1 MRSTQTK
8 LHKRR
13 FSQEHCIKHKLFIT
27 FHQTLFR
34 AANFHAGISAKDQ
47 TVFNTIPSSEG
58 AYETVHVHI
67 LAITLTATC
76 NTEIGSDLFY
86 SNCIDFS
93 MQRLYMRA
101 FSQEHS
107 LVQNNQ
113 SKLGTFLK

>member
-1 MRSTQTK
+1 MRATQTK

-34 AANFHAGISAKDQ
+34 AANFHALIYAKDQ

-76 NTEIGSDLFY
+76 NTEIGSDFFIPVALIFRCSDGPY
-86 SNCIDFS
+86 EIVHAGIFARTLTST
-93 MQRLYMRA
+93 
-101 FSQEHS
+101 
-107 LVQNNQ
+107 
-113 SKLGTFLK
+113 K